1 MKQYKFTIV
10 VRSPM
15 DVKDMVWAFTHKLKD
30 AFPIV
35 SISFDEVSDR
45 PTTVEHHGGIE
56 SEYYSPDLEDVDHNL
71 EDEVLKEDLINNG
84 ESSEHTEEWLKRN
97 IPERY

>member
-35 SISFDEVSDR
+35 SISFDEVKDDKESD
-45 PTTVEHHGGIE
+45 P
-56 SEYYSPDLEDVDHNL
+56 EYNEIP
-71 EDEVLKEDLINNG
+71 
-84 ESSEHTEEWLKRN
+84 KR
-97 IPERY
+97 Y

>member
-30 AFPIV
+30 VFPIV
-35 SISFDEVSDR
+35 SITFDEVDDR
-45 PTTVEHHGGIE
+45 PTSVEHHGGVE
-56 SEYYSPDLEDVDHNL
+56 SEYYSPDLEDVDH
-71 EDEVLKEDLINNG
+71 DKEYN
-84 ESSEHTEEWLKRN
+84 K

>member
-1 MKQYKFTIV
+1 MKQYKFTVI

-15 DVKDMVWAFTHKLKD
+15 DVKNIVWAFTHKLKD

-35 SISFDEVSDR
+35 SISFDEVSD
-45 PTTVEHHGGIE
+45 E
-56 SEYYSPDLEDVDHNL
+56 S
-71 EDEVLKEDLINNG
+71 KEPEPYTKEQKDWMYN
-84 ESSEHTEEWLKRN
+84 K

>member
-45 PTTVEHHGGIE
+45 PTTVEHHGGVE
-56 SEYYSPDLEDVDHNL
+56 SEVPKKNDPADL
-71 EDEVLKEDLINNG
+71 LKFY
-84 ESSEHTEEWLKRN
+84 KN

>member
-15 DVKDMVWAFTHKLKD
+15 DVKDIVWAFSNKLKD

-35 SISFDEVSDR
+35 SISFDEVKDDKKDNSDY
-45 PTTVEHHGGIE
+45 T
-56 SEYYSPDLEDVDHNL
+56 
-71 EDEVLKEDLINNG
+71 K
-84 ESSEHTEEWLKRN
+84 

>member
-35 SISFDEVSDR
+35 SISFDEVNDR
-45 PTTVEHHGGIE
+45 PTSVEHHGG
-56 SEYYSPDLEDVDHNL
+56 VDL
-71 EDEVLKEDLINNG
+71 EDEVLKESYYKDG
-84 ESSEHTEEWLKRN
+84 PSSEHTEEWIKRN
-97 IPERY
+97 IPERF

>member
-45 PTTVEHHGGIE
+45 PTTNEHHGGYSDLNE
-56 SEYYSPDLEDVDHNL
+56 DSEYS
-71 EDEVLKEDLINNG
+71 K
-84 ESSEHTEEWLKRN
+84 

>member
-15 DVKDMVWAFTHKLKD
+15 DVEDMLWAFTHKLKD

-35 SISFDEVSDR
+35 SISFDEVK
-45 PTTVEHHGGIE
+45 V
-56 SEYYSPDLEDVDHNL
+56 NK
-71 EDEVLKEDLINNG
+71 KEDSDYN
-84 ESSEHTEEWLKRN
+84 E

>member
-10 VRSPM
+10 VRSPL

-45 PTTVEHHGGIE
+45 PTTVEHHGGVE

>member
-1 MKQYKFTIV
+1 MKQYKFTVV

-15 DVKDMVWAFTHKLKD
+15 DVKNIVWAFTHKLKD

-35 SISFDEVSDR
+35 SISFDEEEVDKKDDSDY
-45 PTTVEHHGGIE
+45 T
-56 SEYYSPDLEDVDHNL
+56 
-71 EDEVLKEDLINNG
+71 
-84 ESSEHTEEWLKRN
+84 N

>member
-71 EDEVLKEDLINNG
+71 EDEVLKDDLINNG

>member
-1 MKQYKFTIV
+1 MKQYKFTVV

-15 DVKDMVWAFTHKLKD
+15 DVKNIVWAFTHKLKD

-45 PTTVEHHGGIE
+45 PTTVEHHGGVE
-56 SEYYSPDLEDVDHNL
+56 SEVTDSIKENDPKDL
-71 EDEVLKEDLINNG
+71 LKFY
-84 ESSEHTEEWLKRN
+84 KN

>member
-45 PTTVEHHGGIE
+45 PTTTEHHGGVE
-56 SEYYSPDLEDVDHNL
+56 SKYYSPDLEDVDHDY
-71 EDEVLKEDLINNG
+71 E
-84 ESSEHTEEWLKRN
+84 N

>member
-1 MKQYKFTIV
+1 
-10 VRSPM
+10 M

-45 PTTVEHHGGIE
+45 PTTVEHHGGVE
-56 SEYYSPDLEDVDHNL
+56 S
-71 EDEVLKEDLINNG
+71 KEPEPYTKEQQD
-84 ESSEHTEEWLKRN
+84 WMKQ

>member
-1 MKQYKFTIV
+1 MKQYKFTVV

-15 DVKDMVWAFTHKLKD
+15 NIKDILWAFTHKLKD

-35 SISFDEVSDR
+35 SISFDE
-45 PTTVEHHGGIE
+45 IK
-56 SEYYSPDLEDVDHNL
+56 EDK
-71 EDEVLKEDLINNG
+71 EDESPYNE
-84 ESSEHTEEWLKRN
+84 

>member
-1 MKQYKFTIV
+1 MKQYKFTVV
-10 VRSPM
+10 VRSPL
-15 DVKDMVWAFTHKLKD
+15 DIKDIVWAFTHKLKD

-45 PTTVEHHGGIE
+45 PTTTEHHGG
-56 SEYYSPDLEDVDHNL
+56 VT
-71 EDEVLKEDLINNG
+71 EDEVLKESYYKDG
-84 ESSEHTEEWLKRN
+84 VSSEHTEEWLKRN

>member
-15 DVKDMVWAFTHKLKD
+15 DVKNILWAFTHKLKD

-35 SISFDEVSDR
+35 SISFDEVKD
-45 PTTVEHHGGIE
+45 
-56 SEYYSPDLEDVDHNL
+56 D
-71 EDEVLKEDLINNG
+71 KEDD
-84 ESSEHTEEWLKRN
+84 SDYTK

>member
-1 MKQYKFTIV
+1 MKQYKFTVI

-15 DVKDMVWAFTHKLKD
+15 DVKNIVWAFTHKLKD

-35 SISFDEVSDR
+35 SISFDEVEDDKKDN
-45 PTTVEHHGGIE
+45 
-56 SEYYSPDLEDVDHNL
+56 SPYN
-71 EDEVLKEDLINNG
+71 K
-84 ESSEHTEEWLKRN
+84 

>member
-30 AFPIV
+30 VFPIV
-35 SISFDEVSDR
+35 SISFDEVKDK
-45 PTTVEHHGGIE
+45 
-56 SEYYSPDLEDVDHNL
+56 YYSSDLEDVDH
-71 EDEVLKEDLINNG
+71 DYDK
-84 ESSEHTEEWLKRN
+84 

>member
-1 MKQYKFTIV
+1 MKQYKFTVV
-10 VRSPM
+10 VRSPL
-15 DVKDMVWAFTHKLKD
+15 DIKDIVWAFTHKLKD

-45 PTTVEHHGGIE
+45 PTSTEHHGGYSDLNE
-56 SEYYSPDLEDVDHNL
+56 DSEYYSPDLDDL
-71 EDEVLKEDLINNG
+71 EPDQYD
-84 ESSEHTEEWLKRN
+84 N